1 MCPMPDNSS
10 TTIQEEDEEFSD
22 TEMSAVANAAE
33 ETAVDDRYNGLLNII
48 EDLKNQVSFTNVRQG
63 SILSKQWL
71 FTKQEQNWF

>member
-10 TTIQEEDEEFSD
+10 TTIQEEDEEFS
-22 TEMSAVANAAE
+22 EMSAVANAAE

-71 FTKQEQNWF
+71 FTKQEQNWL